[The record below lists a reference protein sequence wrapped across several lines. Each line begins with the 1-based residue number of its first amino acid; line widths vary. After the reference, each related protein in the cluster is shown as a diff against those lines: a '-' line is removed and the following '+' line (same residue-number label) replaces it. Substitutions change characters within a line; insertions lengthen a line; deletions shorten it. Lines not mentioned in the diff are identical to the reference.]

1 MALTVAPFGSYSD
14 VTGVVDAT
22 AASEIVALVVELK
35 TLIPG
40 TPSAFSAGSGT
51 PVAAASEQPMPSP
64 EFDKMDLDMATRLL
78 EEIDALAAA
87 IAAAPTS

>member
-1 MALTVAPFGSYSD
+1 MSLQVAPFGTYAD

-22 AASEIVALVVELK
+22 AAAEIVAIVTELK

-40 TPSAFSAGSGT
+40 TPSGFSAGAGT
-51 PVAAASEQPMPSP
+51 PVAATSEQPMPHP
-64 EFDKMDLDMATRLL
+64 EFDKMQLDVATRLL
-78 EEIDALAAA
+78 EEIDAIAAA